1 MQLPLPLLAVLPLT
15 AATALTPQN
24 IFSNPS
30 SPSESTNRIPTSY
43 ESAVLARRIL
53 DLTGIG
59 TLATVFPSSKSHSED
74 KDDEGHSNEQRPQNL
89 GGMPTGL
96 MGMSPSLASSLVHV
110 YTSEAR
116 NNVFVY
122 FAPRP
127 TLSYLV

>member
-53 DLTGIG
+53 HLTGIG

-89 GGMPTGL
+89 GGMPIGL
-96 MGMSPSLASSLVHV
+96 MGMSPSLASSLV
-110 YTSEAR
+110 
-116 NNVFVY
+116 
-122 FAPRP
+122 PM
-127 TLSYLV
+127 

>member
-1 MQLPLPLLAVLPLT
+1 MQFLVPLLALLPLT
-15 AATALTPQN
+15 TATALTPQN

-30 SPSESTNRIPTSY
+30 SPSESTSRIPTSY

-53 DLTGIG
+53 HLTGIG

-89 GGMPTGL
+89 GGMPIGL
-96 MGMSPSLASSLVHV
+96 MGMSASLASSLVHV
-110 YTSEAR
+110 YTSGAR

-127 TLSYLV
+127 TSSHLV